1 MHANAV
7 VKFLNQPLQG
17 LLFLACNFFFFFSQP
32 VGLVELA
39 AEQRFYAVVRWSV
52 AEPSVKRLLCERSER
67 LKGGAACHFL
77 AFVSSG

>member
-7 VKFLNQPLQG
+7 VKSPNQPLQG

-52 AEPSVKRLLCERSER
+52 AEPSVKRLYASV
-67 LKGGAACHFL
+67 A
-77 AFVSSG
+77 SD